1 MHPLSLRL
9 VLLRNLHP
17 ILKMKA
23 SGVLQ
28 DKVWIMHE
36 EISAGEFTPIASY
49 PPCWDFEIAKAVE
62 RELTML
68 TGNRVH
74 AVPFAIQ
81 SGGLL

>member
-1 MHPLSLRL
+1 
-9 VLLRNLHP
+9 
-17 ILKMKA
+17 
-23 SGVLQ
+23 
-28 DKVWIMHE
+28 MHE

-74 AVPFAIQ
+74 AVPFAMQ
-81 SGGLL
+81 GGGLL